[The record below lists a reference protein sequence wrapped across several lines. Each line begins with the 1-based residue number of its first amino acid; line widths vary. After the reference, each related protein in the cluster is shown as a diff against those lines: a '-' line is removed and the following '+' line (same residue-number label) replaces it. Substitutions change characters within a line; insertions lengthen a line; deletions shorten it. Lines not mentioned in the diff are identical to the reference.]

1 MNFQVQLTFTKQA
14 RLEAIEMRKMRGIE
28 TPHAFEGPLFECAT
42 AFVEGQFLRVNAWD
56 SLEDYKACRPAT
68 AQYNYAL
75 SNIARYKV
83 FQ

>member
-1 MNFQVQLTFTKQA
+1 MNLKVQLTFTKEA
-14 RLEAIEMRKMRGIE
+14 RLAAIEMRKLRGIG
-28 TPHAFEGPLFECAT
+28 TPEDFEGPLFECAT
-42 AFVEGQFLRVNAWD
+42 AFVEGQFLRVNTWD
-56 SLEDYKACRPAT
+56 SLEDFKACRPAE